1 MSSTGGVDCT
11 CTRALVAE
19 QLAAKLQQT
28 LEETRR
34 DARRA
39 SEDVAKALVHRAQ
52 VQQQTE
58 ELVAEFAR
66 ERKALEVE
74 LEALRVVAASGS
86 GGGGGGSPPTSP
98 PPAAPASP
106 AAGDLAE
113 QLAASKT
120 RASEADAKTRAV
132 ERQLKEERD
141 ASAKRAARVK
151 ALEEQLRAQGEE
163 HQLVLARTAALGGEL
178 AKHTVTLAQLG
189 EEKRALEERLQRLAD
204 TAAAPKA
211 DSSSHILYALL
222 AVLCALLWALL
233 SGKQQQR
240 K

>member
-1 MSSTGGVDCT
+1 MSSTGGADCT
-11 CTRALVAE
+11 CARALVAE
-19 QLAAKLQQT
+19 QLVATLQQT
-28 LEETRR
+28 LEAHRR

-58 ELVAEFAR
+58 ELIAEFSR

-74 LEALRVVAASGS
+74 LEALRGAAASGGGGG
-86 GGGGGGSPPTSP
+86 GGGGGGSP
-98 PPAAPASP
+98 PASP

-113 QLAASKT
+113 QLASSKT

-163 HQLVLARTAALGGEL
+163 HQAAVARTAALGAEL
-178 AKHTVTLAQLG
+178 AKHTGTLAQLG
-189 EEKRALEERLQRLAD
+189 EEKKALEERLQRLSETVAV
-204 TAAAPKA
+204 PKR
-211 DSSSHILYALL
+211 DSSHLFFALL
-222 AVLCALLWALL
+222 AVVFALLWAVLF
-233 SGKQQQR
+233 GKQQR